1 MLTVNGHTYDI
12 DANACL
18 DAYFNQKIGWHPIM
32 AGPEYTTEER
42 QTFFGPDCNRRNM
55 REVRKS
61 LEWVGIVTQ
70 FANEHDL
77 DVTEAINKAVFT
89 PRGPGRSVH
98 KPAPPEPQEIRNEE
112 VHKICTDAA
121 KAESDANEACSTL
134 AEQVE
139 TLENSV
145 SVLIGTVTVLSG
157 RILELEAVIQAL
169 TTGTVKH
176 TVTLELPDE
185 TE

>member
-1 MLTVNGHTYDI
+1 MLKVNGHTYNI
-12 DANACL
+12 DANTCL
-18 DAYFNQKIGWHPIM
+18 RAYFLEKIGWYSISGSREFTH
-32 AGPEYTTEER
+32 EER
-42 QTFFGPDCNRRNM
+42 ATFFGPDCNRRNM
-55 REVRKS
+55 REVRMS
-61 LEWVGIVTQ
+61 PEWVAIVTQ

-89 PRGPGRSVH
+89 PRGAGRKVH
-98 KPAPPEPQEIRNEE
+98 RRPTAQPAQRPIENEE
-112 VHKICTDAA
+112 VHNICTDAA
-121 KAESDANEACSTL
+121 KAVSDAKDL

>member
-1 MLTVNGHTYDI
+1 MLTVNGHTYNI
-12 DANACL
+12 DADACL
-18 DAYFNQKIGWHPIM
+18 EAYFLENEGWHDIM
-32 AGPEYTTEER
+32 ASPRFTHEER
-42 QTFFGPDCNRRNM
+42 RTFFGPDCNRRNM
-55 REVRKS
+55 REVRMS
-61 LEWVGIVTQ
+61 PEWVAIVTQ

-89 PRGPGRSVH
+89 PRGAGRKVH
-98 KPAPPEPQEIRNEE
+98 RRPTAQPAQRPIENEE
-112 VHKICTDAA
+112 VHNICTDAA
-121 KAESDANEACSTL
+121 KAVSDAKDL